1 MSQSEPNLPEPWPD
15 ILAAYVDGELECGD
29 RAAVERWLA
38 AHPRAREELRAQWK
52 LSPENW
58 RLWQKAEPPLPDD
71 EAWAAAQETI
81 AEAALTGAAKT
92 DPALPRTE
100 RRDGRRRFAP
110 FLAGSLAV
118 AASVLLA
125 LGLVGRWLPRPADD
139 GRNGEVVVAPEASA
153 DDPLA
158 GIETLVLAR
167 DEDVVIDR
175 VAGDAA
181 GSLPVGQ
188 LPFTGPIVLAT
199 AEEVALEGAEDHPGW
214 PEGGLRLTGGPG
226 DAPMIFAANPR

>member
-15 ILAAYVDGELECGD
+15 ILAAYVDGELECDD

-58 RLWQKAEPPLPDD
+58 RLWQKVEPPLPDD
-71 EAWAAAQETI
+71 EVWAATQEAI
-81 AEAALTGAAKT
+81 AEVALAGAAKI
-92 DPALPRTE
+92 DPAPPRRE
-100 RRDGRRRFAP
+100 RRDRRKRILP

-118 AASVLLA
+118 AASVLIA

-139 GRNGEVVVAPEASA
+139 DPSGRIAVVPEANA

-158 GIETLVLAR
+158 GMETLALAR